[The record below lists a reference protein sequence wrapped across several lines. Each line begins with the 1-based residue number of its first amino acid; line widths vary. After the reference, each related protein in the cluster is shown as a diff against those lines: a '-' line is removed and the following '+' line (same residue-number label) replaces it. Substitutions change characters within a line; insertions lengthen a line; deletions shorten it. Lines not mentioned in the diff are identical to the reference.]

1 MDGLIGNLSLK
12 DIDQVLEIQKA
23 CYSEDYLES
32 RDKFES
38 ILKLYPQGC
47 FGLWRGA
54 LVAYLFSHPWRLGEY
69 VPLDTPLERLPD
81 GADCLY
87 AHDIAILPEHRG
99 EGVGR
104 ALFSRVLDLAKRERF
119 RAIEL
124 VSVQHSEGFCK
135 ELGFR
140 EVRDMVYGG
149 RAAKFMIM
157 DLP

>member
-1 MDGLIGNLSLK
+1 MDGLIRNLSLK
-12 DIDQVLEIQKA
+12 DIDRVLEIQRI

-32 RDKFES
+32 REKFES

-47 FGLWRGA
+47 FGLWQGA

-81 GADCLY
+81 VADCLY
-87 AHDIAILPEHRG
+87 AHDISILPEHRG
-99 EGVGR
+99 KGAGI
-104 ALFSRVLDLAKRERF
+104 ALFSRALDLAKRERF

-124 VSVQHSEGFCK
+124 VAVGRSWGFWSR
-135 ELGFR
+135 LGFQGI
-140 EVRDMVYGG
+140 RDLNYGG
-149 RAAKFMIM
+149 RAAKFMVM